1 MTNLDLNNFPTVE
14 NMIPMLNFNHLH
26 EFRSLYDNSD
36 ISQRIYGCSNFLHFK
51 SDENYPLYLEG
62 ASIRAAL
69 NEFVSLNEM
78 IKVSPN
84 LNIRMKSIEN
94 LDIPLLHFFKLLREV
109 NFHLNSIGHGKT
121 KVSVRNIDTESGK
134 IADKIFSFHFTI
146 IENLEIGIFRNLF
159 NFKKYD
165 SAQIEVVVLWIKE
178 NQYTWGINHLL
189 DLALRQYCVEIE
201 NVISY

>member
-1 MTNLDLNNFPTVE
+1 MTNLELNNFPTVE

-26 EFRSLYDNSD
+26 EFPALFDKSD

-78 IKVSPN
+78 VKLSPK

-109 NFHLNSIGHGKT
+109 NF
-121 KVSVRNIDTESGK
+121 
-134 IADKIFSFHFTI
+134 
-146 IENLEIGIFRNLF
+146 
-159 NFKKYD
+159 
-165 SAQIEVVVLWIKE
+165 
-178 NQYTWGINHLL
+178 
-189 DLALRQYCVEIE
+189 
-201 NVISY
+201 